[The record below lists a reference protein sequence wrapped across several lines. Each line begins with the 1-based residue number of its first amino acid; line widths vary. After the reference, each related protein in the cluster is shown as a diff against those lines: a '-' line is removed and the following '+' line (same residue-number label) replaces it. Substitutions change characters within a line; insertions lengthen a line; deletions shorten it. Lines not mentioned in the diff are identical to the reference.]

1 MLSMKFTIERA
12 LSLACIGL
20 CVCQAATVRN
30 PKVTS
35 PTAIAADAGVG
46 YCFAR
51 ARGLEPDRQPP
62 AYLVLRL
69 HVAISYRNA
78 GTRPLILPVER
89 KRVIFTALK
98 PGAMGVYKDR
108 FGLFDPVFKAMT
120 ELPVEVGPDS
130 PVDPKN
136 DFFTVIP
143 AGGEMTLA
151 EPEELT
157 LPVDRKGVFKQ
168 YPDLRGKRVYVKL
181 RFVHRELAA
190 PLEANLSDR
199 WSRFGVPWT
208 GTLTTNTILI
218 DVPAAPEAAPCVD
231 SQKPAHPVDGIDD
244 RK

>member
-1 MLSMKFTIERA
+1 MASTKFAIARA
-12 LSLACIGL
+12 SALAGIGL
-20 CVCQAATVRN
+20 CCAQAATLRDSKI
-30 PKVTS
+30 PS
-35 PTAIAADAGVG
+35 PTAYATKADVN

-51 ARGLEPDRQPP
+51 VRGLDPERLPP

-69 HVAISYRNA
+69 SVSVSYRNNA
-78 GTRPLILPVER
+78 PRPLILPLER
-89 KRVIFTALK
+89 KRVIFTALN

-108 FGLFDPVFKAMT
+108 FGLFDPVFKVMK
-120 ELPVEVGPDS
+120 ELPAGVSPDS

-136 DFFTVIP
+136 DFFTVLP
-143 AGGEMTLA
+143 AGAEMTLP
-151 EPEELT
+151 EPEEIT
-157 LPVDRKGVFKQ
+157 LPVDRKGVFKK

-181 RFVHRELAA
+181 QFVHREIAA
-190 PLEANLSDR
+190 ALQANLSDK

-231 SQKPAHPVDGIDD
+231 SQKGAHPVDGIDD